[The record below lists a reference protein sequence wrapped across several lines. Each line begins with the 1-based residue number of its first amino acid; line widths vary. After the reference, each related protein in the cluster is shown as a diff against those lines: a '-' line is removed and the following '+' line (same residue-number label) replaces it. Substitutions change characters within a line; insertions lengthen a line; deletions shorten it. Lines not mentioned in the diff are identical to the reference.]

1 MNRSR
6 LGAILTAA
14 AAVYPFVEAQLHRVT
29 TRVVPLPAGAPALD
43 VLHLSDAHLTARSR
57 RLASFLTE
65 LPSRLGGPPDIVV
78 STGDMIDHDS
88 GIDPLLT
95 ALEGLQAKH
104 GCFYVHGSHDY
115 YQAAG
120 PSYTKYFT
128 GDRSSGSSIPADVD
142 RLERGLTE
150 LGWTSLNNGSTRVE
164 VGDATVL
171 VSGVDDPYIA
181 RHRTTH
187 IERSSSDDLALAL
200 VHAPDVV
207 SEWALHGF
215 DLVCA
220 GHTHGGQVRVP
231 GVGALVTNCS
241 LPSRLAMGLHR
252 IGDTWL
258 HVSPGLGTGRFSPI
272 RFNARPEATLLQ
284 LRPTHV

>member
-14 AAVYPFVEAQLHRVT
+14 TAAYPFVEAQLHRVT
-29 TRVVPLPAGAPALD
+29 TRVVPVRAAAPALD

-57 RLASFLTE
+57 RLASFLAE
-65 LPSRLGGPPDIVV
+65 LPGRLGGVPDLVV
-78 STGDMIDHDS
+78 ATGDMIDHDS
-88 GIDPLLT
+88 GIDPLLR
-95 ALEGLQAKH
+95 ALGGLETKH

-128 GDRSSGSSIPADVD
+128 GDRSAGASIPADVD
-142 RLERGLTE
+142 RLERGLAD
-150 LGWTSLNNGSTRVE
+150 LGWRSLNNSSARIV

-171 VSGVDDPYIA
+171 VAGVDDPYIA
-181 RHRTTH
+181 RHRTAH
-187 IERSSSDDLALAL
+187 IERSSSDALALAL

-231 GVGALVTNCS
+231 GWGAIVTNCS
-241 LPSRLAMGLHR
+241 LPSRLAMGLNR

-272 RFNARPEATLLQ
+272 RFNARPEATLLR